1 MGAPVVGSN
10 PSGDLSTLRGPWG
23 GSVGCAW
30 RGIARTAEQRA
41 DAIRLWPG
49 LAPGAVIPEASYVE
63 ALFMVVLDTF
73 DPHSRDTAKAKF
85 LASARGGESME
96 YLFLTCFADWTVR

>member
-1 MGAPVVGSN
+1 M
-10 PSGDLSTLRGPWG
+10 
-23 GSVGCAW
+23 GCAW

-96 YLFLTCFADWTVR
+96 YLFLTCFADWTVG